1 MGTAYKPSFAEF
13 CELAK
18 EGSVVPVFTEELTD
32 LLTAVTAYLRISAN
46 STHSFL
52 LESVQGGEK
61 LGRYSFLGANPHKIL
76 KTMPTDPVGS
86 DPLTP
91 VENEFKD
98 HKTMLHNGLPDFV
111 GGVVGYIAYDSVRH
125 FEPRVERPQKDAM
138 GMPESYFMYFNDV
151 VVFDHL
157 KHTVK
162 IVSNAFV
169 NVADDE
175 GKLQEKYNQC
185 IESIKTS
192 VAMLFETGPLQ
203 LESGKHVAGE
213 MKSNFSQEAFEKVVL
228 DLKKEIV
235 NGEIIQAVPSQR
247 MCRPTSASPFNV
259 YRQLRS
265 INPSPYLF
273 YLDIGEFQIFGA
285 SPEALCKVSNGHVE
299 MHPIAGTKKRGKTP
313 EEDEA
318 NAKALLADT
327 KETAEHAMLV
337 DLGRN
342 DVNRIC
348 RPETVRVSSLMHLE
362 KYSHVMHI
370 VSNVTGQLRDDKTSY
385 DAFRS
390 IFPAGTLSG
399 APKIRAVELVAE
411 AEGELRGVYGGS
423 VGWFGFNGNM
433 DTAIAIRCMVHKDGL
448 LYLQAGAGVVHDSN
462 PTSEYEETVNK
473 LMGNIRAIEA
483 AERYEARTKMKDS
496 GTRLSS
502 ELPAKKRK
510 LAQF

>member
-1 MGTAYKPSFAEF
+1 MQVFQPDFNEF
-13 CELAK
+13 CELTK
-18 EGSVVPVFTEELTD
+18 QGNVIPVFTEELTD
-32 LLTAVTAYLRISAN
+32 LLTAVTAYLKISRS

-61 LGRYSFLGANPHKIL
+61 LGRYSFLGANPNKVL
-76 KTMPTDPVGS
+76 KTMPSDPVGR
-86 DPLTP
+86 DPLNP
-91 VENEFKD
+91 LEEEFKD
-98 HKTMLHNGLPDFV
+98 FKTVVHSGLPDFI

-125 FEPRVERPQKDAM
+125 FEPRTTRPQRDVM

-151 VVFDHL
+151 VIFDHL

-162 IVSNAFV
+162 IVSNAFI
-169 NVADDE
+169 ASDDGE
-175 GKLQEKYNQC
+175 EQLRAKYEKCKTNIGGAVDTLFKSGPIQPPFGKYSKGD
-185 IESIKTS
+185 IS
-192 VAMLFETGPLQ
+192 
-203 LESGKHVAGE
+203 
-213 MKSNFSQEAFEKVVL
+213 SNFTQEEFEKMVL
-228 DLKKEIV
+228 GLKEDIV
-235 NGEIIQAVPSQR
+235 KGEVIQAVPSQR
-247 MCRPTSASPFNV
+247 MRRPTSASPFNV

-273 YLDIGEFQIFGA
+273 YLDIGEIQVFGA
-285 SPEALCKVSNGHVE
+285 SPEALCKVSNGIVE

-313 EEDEA
+313 AEDEA
-318 NAKALLADT
+318 NEKELLADQ

-348 RPETVRVSSLMHLE
+348 RPETVRVTSLMHIE

-370 VSNVTGQLRDDKTSY
+370 VSNVCGTLRKDKTAY

-411 AEGELRGVYGGS
+411 AEGELRGIYGGS

-433 DTAIAIRCMVHKDGL
+433 DTAIAIRCMVHKEGVL
-448 LYLQAGAGVVHDSN
+448 FLQAGAGVVHDSN
-462 PTSEYEETVNK
+462 PTSEYEETINK
-473 LMGNIRAIEA
+473 VMGNIRAIEA
-483 AERYEARTKMKDS
+483 AERYEE
-496 GTRLSS
+496 RLMNS
-502 ELPAKKRK
+502 LPAPG
-510 LAQF
+510 L